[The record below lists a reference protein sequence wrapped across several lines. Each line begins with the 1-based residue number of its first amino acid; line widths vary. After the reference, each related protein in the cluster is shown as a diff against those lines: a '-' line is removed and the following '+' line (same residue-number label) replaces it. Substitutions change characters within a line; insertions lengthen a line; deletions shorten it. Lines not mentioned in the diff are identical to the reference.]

1 MGYCLQTVG
10 GTFMT
15 RISKQQ
21 ERRAMSP
28 RRPRPPALKTGPLKD
43 NLPKGYKPQLNAI
56 SGDKAAKAFISKIK

>member
-1 MGYCLQTVG
+1 
-10 GTFMT
+10 MT